1 MPVHY
6 QDERLRIHKVVAS
19 PYDNNA
25 YVIVCRATGESI
37 VVDAPREVDKVLQE
51 TQGTRVKS
59 VLITHSH
66 FDHIEGF
73 EAMRGKLATSYA
85 IHQDDA
91 PRLPS
96 PPDYHLEDGDVVPV
110 GNLSLRVLFTPGHTP
125 GGVCLLMPG
134 HLFSGDTLFPGG
146 PGRTVGPAE
155 FRQVVESITARLLP
169 LPADT
174 AVYPGHGAGH
184 HHPRRQRG
192 VRRLRRAQP
201 PARPPRRRHLA
212 GELTHGLDRRARSAP
227 GPRCGVDAGRR
238 AGAGRRGPS
247 VR

>member
-6 QDERLRIHKVVAS
+6 QDERLRIHKIVAS
-19 PYDNNA
+19 PYDNMPTSSSA
-25 YVIVCRATGESI
+25 GPPARASSWTPRARWTKSSQRPR
-37 VVDAPREVDKVLQE
+37 AP
-51 TQGTRVKS
+51 TSSPSSSPT
-59 VLITHSH
+59 SH

-96 PPDYHLEDGDVVPV
+96 PPDYYLEEGDVVPV
-110 GNLSLRVLFTPGHTP
+110 GLLSLRVLFTPGHTP
-125 GGVCLLMPG
+125 GGVCLLIPG

-174 AVYPGHGAGH
+174 AVYPGHGADTTI
-184 HHPRRQRG
+184 
-192 VRRLRRAQP
+192 RA
-201 PARPPRRRHLA
+201 A
-212 GELTHGLDRRARSAP
+212 GEEYAAFAARSHP
-227 GPRCGVDAGRR
+227 PDLHGDVTWLGG
-238 AGAGRRGPS
+238 
-247 VR
+247 